1 MFSCAFW
8 IKLTTRISLKKS
20 HSLYIKLHE
29 FVLLGGVLVNIFLN
43 SFKQY
48 LILSVF
54 YWIHSH
60 SRLLSERLGALFR
73 DPVVFVLVLLLIGL
87 WWGLYYVWFK
97 GSTSG
102 LCCSVYLYEYS
113 GPWIGNL
120 LRFASFIMSLFTLS
134 SLVSFDLNFKIC
146 YVTFIQ

>member
-20 HSLYIKLHE
+20 HSLYIRLCG

-54 YWIHSH
+54 YCIHIH
-60 SRLLSERLGALFR
+60 SRLLSERLGPLFK
-73 DPVVFVLVLLLIGL
+73 DPVIFVLVLLLIGL
-87 WWGLYYVWFK
+87 WWGFYYVQFK
-97 GSTSG
+97 GSASG
-102 LCCSVYLYEYS
+102 LCFSVYLYEYS
-113 GPWIGNL
+113 ENMNWEPTALWQL
-120 LRFASFIMSLFTLS
+120 Y
-134 SLVSFDLNFKIC
+134 
-146 YVTFIQ
+146 YVIVYSKLISIF